1 MQQNTLEAH
10 NKTKALTSVLESKG
24 KRDLVERFVQG
35 TYTQIPEAFP
45 IEHIWV
51 PQEIYVILSV
61 ANFA

>member
-10 NKTKALTSVLESKG
+10 DKTKALTSVLESKG
-24 KRDLVERFVQG
+24 KRDLVERSFEG

-45 IEHIWV
+45 IGHIWV
-51 PQEIYVILSV
+51 PHEIYIILSV